1 MAMDRETLQ
10 MQKEK
15 SQERLEKRR
24 AAVPFEQLD
33 AEKEQSQLMAE
44 LLEVQRQSLASLN
57 VIKVWVTIFG
67 IIMLFSVILSILA
80 LIN

>member
-10 MQKEK
+10 KQKER

-33 AEKEQSQLMAE
+33 AEKAQSQLMAE

-67 IIMLFSVILSILA
+67 LVLILNLILA
-80 LIN
+80 VIALAQ

>member
-10 MQKEK
+10 KQKEK

-57 VIKVWVTIFG
+57 AIKIWVTIFG
-67 IIMLFSVILSILA
+67 LILILNLILA
-80 LIN
+80 AIALAQ

>member
-10 MQKEK
+10 KQKER

-33 AEKEQSQLMAE
+33 AEKAQSQLMAE
-44 LLEVQRQSLASLN
+44 LLKVQRQSLASLN

-67 IIMLFSVILSILA
+67 LVLILNLILA
-80 LIN
+80 VIALAQ

>member
-10 MQKEK
+10 KQKEK

-33 AEKEQSQLMAE
+33 AEKEQSQLIAE
-44 LLEVQRQSLASLN
+44 LLEVEKQACASLN
-57 VIKVWVTIFG
+57 VIKIWVTIFG